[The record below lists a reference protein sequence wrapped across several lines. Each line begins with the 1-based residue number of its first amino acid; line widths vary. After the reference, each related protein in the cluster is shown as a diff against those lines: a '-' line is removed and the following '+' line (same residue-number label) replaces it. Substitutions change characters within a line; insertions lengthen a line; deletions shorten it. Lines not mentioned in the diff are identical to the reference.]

1 MAAAGVLL
9 VALFL
14 LGCGG
19 GGSSSTTVASFGPN
33 VVTQS
38 DIDAQEDGSP
48 ARALLEWWQAY
59 QFGDASQVLARTSQ
73 DTINKVGEHDLTELV
88 KNTGQGLQ
96 GIEVLGA
103 DETGNDASVRAGLLQ
118 FTPAKPGGPPPDE
131 PTSSTPDTFT
141 MQKQGGEWL
150 FNDPEFLTPKIESF
164 QQAQQQ
170 QQTSTTKE
178 TTTTSTGG

>member
-1 MAAAGVLL
+1 MAAAGALV

-19 GGSSSTTVASFGPN
+19 GDSSTTSGSFGPN
-33 VVTQS
+33 VVTES

-48 ARALLEWWQAY
+48 ARSLLEWWQAY

-73 DTINKVGEHDLTELV
+73 DTIDTVGEHDLTELV

-96 GIEVLGA
+96 GVEVLGA
-103 DETGNDASVRAGLLQ
+103 DETANDASVRVGLLQ
-118 FTPAKPGGPPPDE
+118 FTPEQPGEPPPDE
-131 PTSSTPDTFT
+131 PTSSTPDTFA

-150 FNDPEFLTPKIESF
+150 FNDPEFLIPKIESF

-170 QQTSTTKE
+170 QTSTTKE
-178 TTTTSTGG
+178 TKTTSTGG